1 MKMEFT
7 KNVIFLDTETTWIIK
22 DNSNTILS
30 NGDLIQLAYRKI
42 GNGSQIDENIF
53 VNTDTKIEVGAMAT
67 HGIYPK
73 LLAEK
78 SEGKYIKDITLDKD
92 TFANDVLVAHNS
104 DFDVSVLEVAGF
116 TCSRQVI
123 DTLKVAKILLS
134 EGIFEKFYDN
144 NPEYVN
150 MQYLRYYFKHYE
162 ILDADGNPEV
172 TTAHDAFG
180 DVVVLQKVF
189 ESMFNII
196 KTELNV
202 SNDEALEI
210 MIEMSQKEFLLISTM
225 AFGKYRG
232 RTFEDVAKMDSN
244 YLQWIIDADFTED
257 VKYTCSVHLGQIE
270 DKKFFS

>member
-1 MKMEFT
+1 MNFSKD
-7 KNVIFLDTETTWIIK
+7 VIFLDTETTGIIK
-22 DNSNTILS
+22 DSSNTITS

-42 GNGSQIDENIF
+42 SGESQTDNNIF
-53 VNTDTKIEVGAMAT
+53 VNTDTKIEIGAMAT
-67 HGIYPK
+67 HGIYPE
-73 LLAEK
+73 LLSKK
-78 SEGKYIKDITLDKD
+78 SNNTYVWDIDIDKKI
-92 TFANDVLVAHNS
+92 FANDVLVAHNS
-104 DFDVSVLEVAGF
+104 DFDISVLEKSGF

-123 DTLKVAKILLS
+123 DTLKVAKILLAEWVFS
-134 EGIFEKFYDN
+134 KTMEQ

-162 ILDADGNPEV
+162 ILDADGNPET

-189 ESMFNII
+189 ESMFEII
-196 KTELNV
+196 KSQLNL
-202 SNDEALEI
+202 SHDETLET

-232 RTFEDVAKMDSN
+232 KTFEEVAKIDAG

-257 VKYTCSVHLGQIE
+257 VKYTCSVWLGKTQ